1 MTTPDKFKQV
11 LRDWSATFMRRSMR
25 DFVQFRKNSGLSM
38 TQMNTLFHLY
48 HGSKCGVSDVG
59 ELLGVTNAAASQLV
73 DKLVQNGLIER
84 SEDPLDRRMKQ
95 LKLTIKGQ
103 EIIQESIEVRRRWME
118 QLTDELTQDEQESI
132 ITALTILTY
141 AAENLDLGIYQSESE
156 KKDVIRVTN

>member
-1 MTTPDKFKQV
+1 
-11 LRDWSATFMRRSMR
+11 MR

-84 SEDPLDRRMKQ
+84 SEDPLDRRVKQ
-95 LKLTIKGQ
+95 LKLTTKGQ
-103 EIIQESIEVRRRWME
+103 EIVQESIEVRRRWME

>member
-1 MTTPDKFKQV
+1 MAASV
-11 LRDWSATFMRRSMR
+11 VYRMW
-25 DFVQFRKNSGLSM
+25 
-38 TQMNTLFHLY
+38 
-48 HGSKCGVSDVG
+48 G

-73 DKLVQNGLIER
+73 DRLVQNGLIER
-84 SEDPLDRRMKQ
+84 SEDPLDRRVKQ
-95 LKLTIKGQ
+95 LKLTTKGK

-141 AAENLDLGIYQSESE
+141 AAENLDHGIYQSESE